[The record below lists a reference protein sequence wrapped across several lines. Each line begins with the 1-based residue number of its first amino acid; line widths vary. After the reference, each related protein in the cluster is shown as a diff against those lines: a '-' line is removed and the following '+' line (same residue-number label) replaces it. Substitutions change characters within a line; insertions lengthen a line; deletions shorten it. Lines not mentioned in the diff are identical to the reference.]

1 MKKDNILK
9 RCIFFCVLAI
19 ILLLVVCVM
28 VRYEVE
34 GEKKLPFSVTKMLIV
49 STVDGQRVEDESN
62 IWNIDIRQVNDIYMY
77 INKTANNT
85 DELIKEIS
93 VENFQILKSPQRGQL
108 KVYRPTGELENLYQY
123 SQQDYLNTKIT
134 YIGEQIDDIKA
145 LEVSSTGGMI
155 GFRVSLDELGKFISN
170 ESEEISYDGSLL
182 KNINVNNEE
191 IKTSIMFDLII
202 ETNENIKYKG
212 TFTLELPKGNIIE
225 EGSSSLEITD
235 FSDIIFKRI

>member
-62 IWNIDIRQVNDIYMY
+62 IWNIDIRQANDIYMY